1 MERKKFIKSKR
12 FWGMVIAVAGKVL
25 PTLFPE
31 VAPFVQYLPEIG
43 AGIFGVGCMDA
54 KAPLKF

>member
-1 MERKKFIKSKR
+1 MEKKKIWKSKR
-12 FWGMVIAVAGKVL
+12 FWGMVIAVLGKVL
-25 PTLFPE
+25 PTILPE
-31 VAPFVQYLPEIG
+31 AAPFVQYLPEIG